1 MSLNYKDSVST
12 GWTILMTV
20 TSGDTALQMI
30 PSFEEYDSRTEFLSF
45 ACLESD
51 YSEIP
56 VEWLDPNGDVMIP
69 TTETARVD
77 GKEFVYAY
85 IVAM

>member
-1 MSLNYKDSVST
+1 
-12 GWTILMTV
+12 MTV
-20 TSGDTALQMI
+20 TSIDAALHMI
-30 PSFEEYDSRTEFLSF
+30 PSFEEYDSGTEFLSF

-56 VEWLDPNGDVMIP
+56 VEWLDPNRNVITP

-77 GKEFVYAY
+77 G
-85 IVAM
+85 IVNVCVL

>member
-1 MSLNYKDSVST
+1 
-12 GWTILMTV
+12 MTV
-20 TSGDTALQMI
+20 SSSDAALHMF

-77 GKEFVYAY
+77 GNKFVYVY
-85 IVAM
+85 NVVV